1 MHQQTDPEKR
11 TSNGQRFWQAHVTAL
26 EKSGLSRK
34 EYCRQQQL
42 SYHAMIYWQKKLR
55 KQKKGIAPA
64 TLIPV
69 SLLPQCRERDSSASS
84 RASLTV
90 ILDDKYSIRVGDDF
104 SGTTLTRLL
113 QTLES
118 IS

>member
-1 MHQQTDPEKR
+1 MHQQRDQGKR
-11 TSNGQRFWQAHVTAL
+11 TSNGQRFWQAHVNAL
-26 EKSGLSRK
+26 SKSGLSRK

-42 SYHAMIYWQKKLR
+42 SYHAMIYWQKKLQ
-55 KQKKGIAPA
+55 KQKKNIAPA

-69 SLLPQCRERDSSASS
+69 SLLPRCGERDSKASS

-90 ILDDKYSIRVGDDF
+90 TLGDRYSIRVGDDF